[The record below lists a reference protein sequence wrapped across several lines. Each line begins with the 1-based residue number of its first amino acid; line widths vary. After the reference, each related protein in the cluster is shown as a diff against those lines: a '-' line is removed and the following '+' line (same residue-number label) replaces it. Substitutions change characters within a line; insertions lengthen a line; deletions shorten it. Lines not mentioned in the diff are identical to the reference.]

1 MGLSKIREELHEI
14 LPDKGITELNS
25 FQTEIIDALK
35 SGKNIL
41 AEGPL
46 GSGKTKAIL
55 LCLLQKIT
63 EPTEGSPR
71 AIVVCKTSQEAYDL
85 HAEMEKICRI
95 LDITVDL
102 AHDRGKMLQQR
113 NDIFDGT
120 EIIIANPKRLYELY
134 IQNGFNV
141 SQLKLFILDD
151 AIEHFKDGYKMQLS
165 RIVESLPKCQHLYF
179 SNTFNDKRIE
189 EFLEE
194 FIPMVHKIKA

>member
-1 MGLSKIREELHEI
+1 MGLSKIREDLHEI

-85 HAEMEKICRI
+85 HAELEKICRI

>member
-1 MGLSKIREELHEI
+1 
-14 LPDKGITELNS
+14 
-25 FQTEIIDALK
+25 
-35 SGKNIL
+35 
-41 AEGPL
+41 
-46 GSGKTKAIL
+46 
-55 LCLLQKIT
+55 
-63 EPTEGSPR
+63 
-71 AIVVCKTSQEAYDL
+71 L
-85 HAEMEKICRI
+85 HAELEKICRI

-194 FIPMVHKIKA
+194 FIPMIHKIKA

>member
-14 LPDKGITELNS
+14 LPDKCITELNS

-55 LCLLQKIT
+55 LCLLQKIA

-85 HAEMEKICRI
+85 HAELEKICRI

-165 RIVESLPKCQHLYF
+165 RIVESLPRCQHLYF

-194 FIPMVHKIKA
+194 FVPLTYKIKA